1 MSVQSK
7 PAGYHSVTP
16 YLIAK
21 DAHAAIAFYKEAFGA
36 VETCKLTMPDGSV
49 CHAEVQIGDSKVMI
63 GEENPMWGSKSPHL
77 LGGTPTGFMIYV
89 PDADAAFAQAVQA
102 GAKVE
107 KSVENQFWGDRTGCV
122 IDPFGHK
129 WTLGTH
135 VEDVSEHDMQAR
147 LDSWIAGMSQEQK
160 QAA

>member
-1 MSVQSK
+1 MAV
-7 PAGYHSVTP
+7 PTTPPGYHTVTP

-21 DAHAAIAFYKEAFGA
+21 DAHAAIAFYKQAFGA
-36 VETCKLTMPDGSV
+36 VETCKLTMPDGSI
-49 CHAEVQIGDSKVMI
+49 CHAEIQIGDAKIML
-63 GEENPMWGSKSPHL
+63 GEECPQWGSKSPQSL
-77 LGGTPTGFMIYV
+77 NGTPTGFMIYV
-89 PDADAAFAQAVQA
+89 PDADAAFAQALTA

-107 KSVENQFWGDRTGCV
+107 KPVENQFWGDRTGSV

-129 WTLGTH
+129 WTLATH

-147 LDSWIAGMSQEQK
+147 LDGWIASMNQGQK

>member
-1 MSVQSK
+1 MAV
-7 PAGYHSVTP
+7 PTTPPGYHTVTP

-21 DAHAAIAFYKEAFGA
+21 DAHAAIAFYKQAFGA
-36 VETCKLTMPDGSV
+36 VETCKLLMPDGSI
-49 CHAEVQIGDSKVMI
+49 CHAEIQIGDAKIML
-63 GEENPMWGSKSPHL
+63 GEECPQWGSRSPL
-77 LGGTPTGFMIYV
+77 SLNGTPTGFMIYV

-107 KSVENQFWGDRTGCV
+107 KPVENQFWGDRTGSV

-129 WTLGTH
+129 WTLATH
-135 VEDVSEHDMQAR
+135 VEDVSEHDMQTR
-147 LDSWIAGMSQEQK
+147 LDGWIASMNQGQK

>member
-1 MSVQSK
+1 MSVESK

-36 VETCKLTMPDGSV
+36 VETCKLLMPDGSI
-49 CHAEVQIGDSKVMI
+49 CHAEIQIGDSKVMI
-63 GEENPMWGSKSPHL
+63 GEENPQWGSKGPLS
-77 LGGTPTGFMIYV
+77 LGGTPSGFMIYV
-89 PDADAAFAQAVQA
+89 PDADAAFTQALKA
-102 GAKVE
+102 GARVE
-107 KSVENQFWGDRTGCV
+107 KPVENQFWGDRTGSV

-135 VEDVSEHDMQAR
+135 VEDVSEGEMQSR
-147 LDSWIAGMSQEQK
+147 LDAWLASMGEQQ

>member
-7 PAGYHSVTP
+7 PPGYHSVTP

-36 VETCKLTMPDGSV
+36 VETCKLLMPDGSI
-49 CHAEVQIGDSKVMI
+49 CHAEIRIGDSNIMI
-63 GEENPMWGSKSPHL
+63 GEENPTWGSKSPL
-77 LGGTPTGFMIYV
+77 ALNGTPTGFMIYV
-89 PDADAAFAQAVQA
+89 PDADTAFTQALKA
-102 GAKVE
+102 GATVE
-107 KSVENQFWGDRTGCV
+107 KPVENQFWGDRTGSV

-129 WTLGTH
+129 WTLATH
-135 VEDVSEHDMQAR
+135 VEDVSEHDMQSR
-147 LDSWIAGMSQEQK
+147 LDGWIAGMNEGQK

>member
-1 MSVQSK
+1 MSAQSK

-21 DAHAAIAFYKEAFGA
+21 DAHAAIAFYKEAFDA
-36 VETCKLTMPDGSV
+36 VETCKLLMPDGSI
-49 CHAEVQIGDSKVMI
+49 CHAEIQIGDSKVMI
-63 GEENPMWGSKSPHL
+63 GEECPQWGSKSPL
-77 LGGTPTGFMIYV
+77 ALNGTPTGFMIYV
-89 PDADAAFAQAVQA
+89 PDADAAFTQALAA

-107 KSVENQFWGDRTGCV
+107 KPVENQFWGDRTGSV

-135 VEDVSEHDMQAR
+135 IEDVSQDEMQAR
-147 LDSWIAGMSQEQK
+147 LGAWIASMGEQK

>member
-16 YLIAK
+16 YLVAR

-36 VETCKLTMPDGSV
+36 VETCKLLMPDGSI
-49 CHAEVQIGDSKVMI
+49 CHAEIQIGDAKIML
-63 GEENPMWGSKSPHL
+63 GEENPQWGSKSPL
-77 LGGTPTGFMIYV
+77 ALGGTPGGFMIYV
-89 PDADAAFAQAVQA
+89 PDADAAFAQALKA
-102 GAKVE
+102 GATVE
-107 KSVENQFWGDRTGCV
+107 KPVEDQFWGDRTGSV

-129 WTLGTH
+129 WTLATH

-147 LDSWIAGMSQEQK
+147 LDGWIASMSQEQK
-160 QAA
+160 HAA

>member
-1 MSVQSK
+1 MSVSTT
-7 PAGYHSVTP
+7 PDGYHSVTP

-36 VETCKLTMPDGSV
+36 TETCKLLMPDGSI
-49 CHAEVQIGDSKVMI
+49 CHAEIQIGDSKVMI
-63 GEENPMWGSKSPHL
+63 GEENPQWGSKSPL
-77 LGGTPTGFMIYV
+77 ALNGTPAGFMIYV
-89 PDADAAFAQAVQA
+89 PDADAAFAQALAA
-102 GAKVE
+102 GATVE
-107 KSVENQFWGDRTGCV
+107 KPVENQFWGDRMGSV

-135 VEDVSEHDMQAR
+135 IEDVSQDEMQNRMNA
-147 LDSWIAGMSQEQK
+147 WIASMGEQK

>member
-1 MSVQSK
+1 MAV
-7 PAGYHSVTP
+7 PTTPPGYHSVTP

-36 VETCKLTMPDGSV
+36 VETCKLTMPDGSI
-49 CHAEVQIGDSKVMI
+49 CHAEIQIGDAKIMI
-63 GEENPMWGSKSPHL
+63 GEECPQWGSKSPL
-77 LGGTPTGFMIYV
+77 ALNGTPTGFMIYV
-89 PDADAAFAQAVQA
+89 PDADAAFAQALTA

-107 KSVENQFWGDRTGCV
+107 KPVENQFWGDRTGSV

-147 LDSWIAGMSQEQK
+147 LNAWIASMDQTHK